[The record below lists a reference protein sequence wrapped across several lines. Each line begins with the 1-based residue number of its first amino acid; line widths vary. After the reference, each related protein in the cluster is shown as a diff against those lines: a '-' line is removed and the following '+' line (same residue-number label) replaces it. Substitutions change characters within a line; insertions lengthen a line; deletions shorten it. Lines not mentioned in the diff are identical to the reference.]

1 MILIN
6 FTGFCLPIKLSVHL
20 KKSHNEDTWCYN
32 CKFCD
37 KKFDKTSS
45 LKDHIN
51 SQHEKSIKHQC
62 DQCKIFK
69 HFSYLNLYNRFTKSG
84 FFLYISG
91 DFWTYRLKG
100 LQAHIRVVHKKVR
113 NISCD
118 LCDQRFVATRDKL
131 KHMAKQ
137 HAVGIAEK

>member
-1 MILIN
+1 M
-6 FTGFCLPIKLSVHL
+6 GDLPK
-20 KKSHNEDTWCYN
+20 
-32 CKFCD
+32 
-37 KKFDKTSS
+37 
-45 LKDHIN
+45 IN
-51 SQHEKSIKHQC
+51 STEQL
-62 DQCKIFK
+62 DL
-69 HFSYLNLYNRFTKSG
+69 LNQV
-84 FFLYISG
+84 FLYISG

>member
-1 MILIN
+1 MKTHNNSHLHQCHKC
-6 FTGFCLPIKLSVHL
+6 GKSFCLPIKLSVHL
-20 KKSHNEDTWCYN
+20 QKAHNEDTWCYN

-51 SQHEKSIKHQC
+51 SQHEKTIKHQC
-62 DQCKIFK
+62 KQC
-69 HFSYLNLYNRFTKSG
+69 
-84 FFLYISG
+84 

-113 NISCD
+113 NITCD

-137 HAVGIAEK
+137 HAVGIEK

>member
-1 MILIN
+1 MVYFFFTNSYVILFN

-51 SQHEKSIKHQC
+51 SQHKKSIKHQC
-62 DQCKIFK
+62 DQCKFLLKRKFLKIFSNRTIKNLIIFK
-69 HFSYLNLYNRFTKSG
+69 IFQVIFGPIGLKDYKLTFELCIKKCEI
-84 FFLYISG
+84 FLVICV
-91 DFWTYRLKG
+91 
-100 LQAHIRVVHKKVR
+100 IR
-113 NISCD
+113 D
-118 LCDQRFVATRDKL
+118 LWQPETN
-131 KHMAKQ
+131 
-137 HAVGIAEK
+137 

>member
-1 MILIN
+1 MIN
-6 FTGFCLPIKLSVHL
+6 VR
-20 KKSHNEDTWCYN
+20 
-32 CKFCD
+32 
-37 KKFDKTSS
+37 
-45 LKDHIN
+45 
-51 SQHEKSIKHQC
+51 
-62 DQCKIFK
+62 
-69 HFSYLNLYNRFTKSG
+69 YLNILVTWISTINLLNQV

-137 HAVGIAEK
+137 HAVGIAEKWNCSQNVKRKLWLKLYS

>member
-1 MILIN
+1 M
-6 FTGFCLPIKLSVHL
+6 
-20 KKSHNEDTWCYN
+20 
-32 CKFCD
+32 
-37 KKFDKTSS
+37 
-45 LKDHIN
+45 
-51 SQHEKSIKHQC
+51 
-62 DQCKIFK
+62 
-69 HFSYLNLYNRFTKSG
+69 
-84 FFLYISG
+84 YISG

-137 HAVGIAEK
+137 HAVGIAEKWNSEFFWCVCYIHRMLKENCD